1 VAIRAVSEGLSL
13 GRAAAAG
20 LAAALVLGAAAAA
33 LAEPLRQ
40 PMPAEL
46 VGSRLV
52 VAMRGTTPS
61 PELVERVRRG
71 QLSGVI
77 LFARNVVDS
86 EQLRALTGTLQR
98 AARAGG
104 RPPLLVCVD
113 QEGGSVRRVSWA
125 PPARSAAELGSL
137 PPAAVRR
144 EGRITGLALRAGG
157 VNCDLAPVADVP
169 SEGTFLGAR
178 AFSRDAATAGS
189 LAAAFARGLADA
201 RVLAAAK
208 HFPGI
213 GRAQVSTDRAAVRI
227 GASRA
232 ALERDLGPFRALV
245 AEQVPLVM
253 VSNASYTPFG
263 PEPAAWSRR
272 ISSRLLRQ
280 ELGFDG
286 VTMTDSLDA
295 PAAARGWETSRTAFL
310 AARAGVDLLLVTGSE
325 ATSRGVFTSLLR
337 AAREGLLGR
346 VGLERS
352 HARIT
357 ALRAGLPRG

>member
-1 VAIRAVSEGLSL
+1 V
-13 GRAAAAG
+13 
-20 LAAALVLGAAAAA
+20 AALVLGAASAAG

-40 PMPAEL
+40 PTPAEL

-77 LFARNVVDS
+77 LFARNVADAG
-86 EQLRALTGTLQR
+86 QLRSLTGTLQR

-113 QEGGSVRRVSWA
+113 QEGGSVRRLSWA
-125 PPARSAAELGSL
+125 PPAQSAAELGSL

-144 EGRITGLALRAGG
+144 QGRMTGLALRAGG

-169 SEGTFLGAR
+169 SARTFIGAR
-178 AFSRDAATAGS
+178 AFSRDAATTGS

-213 GRAQVSTDRAAVRI
+213 GRAQVSTDHAAVRI
-227 GASRA
+227 DASRA
-232 ALERDLGPFRALV
+232 ALERDLEPFRLLV
-245 AEQVPLVM
+245 AEAVPIVM
-253 VSNASYTPFG
+253 VSNASYGPFG
-263 PEPAAWSRR
+263 PEPATWSRR
-272 ISSRLLRQ
+272 ISGRLLRQ

-295 PAAARGWETSRTAFL
+295 PAAIRGWATSRTAIL
-310 AARAGVDLLLVTGSE
+310 AARAGIDLLLVTGGE
-325 ATSRGVFTSLLR
+325 ATSYDVFTSLLR
-337 AAREGLLGR
+337 AARDGLLR
-346 VGLERS
+346 RAGLEQS
-352 HARIT
+352 HGRIT
-357 ALRAGLPRG
+357 ALRAGLARG